1 MSERNMSE
9 QDTQFLLGKLIEEGA
24 KRDAIHIAVAPVVA
38 AANLQ
43 PGQHIAFIQEGNT
56 ELVGATGPQIGPF
69 IGIVDP
75 FLKEMVL
82 KGQRFWMFLLPN
94 TITSLRH
101 QWTHPAFGATVETDD
116 AREESRRWLESF
128 AERLFSYDPDPD
140 EGTRFDILMAGA
152 EHGGFGTDIEYGPD
166 CKPTSEFWMHYERY
180 TGREVAVQ
188 HSYFRCAC

>member
-56 ELVGATGPQIGPF
+56 ELVGTTGPQIGPF

-101 QWTHPAFGATVETDD
+101 QWTHPAFGATVDE
-116 AREESRRWLESF
+116 REESRRWLESF
-128 AERLFSYDPDPD
+128 ADRLFSYDPDPD
-140 EGTRFDILMAGA
+140 EGTRFDALISGA
-152 EHGGFGTDIEYGPD
+152 ESGRFGTDIEYGDD
-166 CKPTSEFWMHYERY
+166 CQPTGEFWMHYERY
-180 TGREVAVQ
+180 TGRTVARR
-188 HSYFRCAC
+188 HTSFRCSC